1 MIKFFK
7 FIFKLI
13 FTLIGIV
20 VFVPVILWGGANY
33 AKFWVYNDYYKIE
46 SNVCVN
52 PGLDD
57 GFVCQGICA
66 AEDAGK
72 ILVCGYM
79 DDKTNSRV
87 YVVDI
92 ETNEYYHVKLTRKG
106 GELYSGHAGGMAT
119 SGDTVYIANASK
131 LFVFSLTSLLNAK
144 DGDFVDIGSGV
155 PVNNAAS
162 YVYCD
167 EDYIYVG
174 EFHHT
179 KDDYDKAHTLDDGE
193 TVVNAIVSRYTHD
206 AIRSHSGDEAA
217 VPDRI
222 YTVREKVQGICFTP
236 DGKIVLSTS
245 YGRFN
250 SSNLYVYDGSD
261 VKDSGKTLDG
271 VPVFELGEHT
281 NKILAPAM
289 SEDLDWYNG
298 RVITLTEVA
307 ANKYFYG
314 KLFFADDV
322 VALEIK

>member
-13 FTLIGIV
+13 FTLICIV
-20 VFVPVILWGGANY
+20 IFVPVFLWGGANY
-33 AKFWVYNDYYKIE
+33 AKFWVYNNYYKIE

-57 GFVCQGICA
+57 GFVCQGVCA

-79 DDKTNSRV
+79 DDSSNSRV

-92 ETNEYYHVKLTRKG
+92 ETNEYYHVKLTRNG
-106 GELYSGHAGGMAT
+106 GDLYKGHAGGMAT

-144 DGDFVDIGSGV
+144 DGDFLDIGSGV

-193 TVVNAIVSRYTHD
+193 TVVNAIVSRYTHN
-206 AIRSHSGDEAA
+206 AIQNHSGDEAA

-236 DGKIVLSTS
+236 DGEIVLSTS
-245 YGRFN
+245 Y
-250 SSNLYVYDGSD
+250 SIAHSYYYVYNAADCTD
-261 VKDSGKTLDG
+261 TGKTFGG
-271 VPVFELGEHT
+271 VPVFELGKCTKEI
-281 NKILAPAM
+281 KAPAM
-289 SEDLDWYNG
+289 SEDLDYYDG
-298 RVITLTEVA
+298 KVITVYESA
-307 ANKYFYG
+307 SNKYVFG
-314 KLFFADDV
+314 KLFFANDV
-322 VALEIK
+322 NAIDIK

>member
-20 VFVPVILWGGANY
+20 VFVPVLLWGGANY

-193 TVVNAIVSRYTHD
+193 TVVNAIVSRYSHD
-206 AIRSHSGDEAA
+206 AIRSHSGDEVA

-236 DGKIVLSTS
+236 DGDIVLSTS
-245 YGRFN
+245 Y
-250 SSNLYVYDGSD
+250 SIAHSYYYVYNAQDCTD
-261 VKDSGKTLDG
+261 TGKTFGG
-271 VPVFELGEHT
+271 VPVFELGKCIKEI
-281 NKILAPAM
+281 KAPAM
-289 SEDLDWYNG
+289 SEDLDYYNG
-298 RVITLTEVA
+298 KVITVYESA
-307 ANKYFYG
+307 SNKYGFG
-314 KLFFADDV
+314 KLFFANDV
-322 VALEIK
+322 NAIEIK

>member
-13 FTLIGIV
+13 FTLICIV
-20 VFVPVILWGGANY
+20 IFVPVFLWGGANY
-33 AKFWVYNDYYKIE
+33 AKFWVYNNYYKIE

-57 GFVCQGICA
+57 GFVCQGVCA

-79 DDKTNSRV
+79 DDSSNSRV

-92 ETNEYYHVKLTRKG
+92 ETNEYYHVKLTRNG
-106 GELYSGHAGGMAT
+106 GDLYKGHAGGMAT

-131 LFVFSLTSLLNAK
+131 LFVFSLTSLLSAK

-193 TVVNAIVSRYTHD
+193 TVVNAIVSRYTHN
-206 AIRSHSGDEAA
+206 AIQNHSGDEAA

-236 DGKIVLSTS
+236 DGEIVLSTS
-245 YGRFN
+245 Y
-250 SSNLYVYDGSD
+250 SIAHSYYYVYNAADCTD
-261 VKDSGKTLDG
+261 TGKTFGG
-271 VPVFELGEHT
+271 VPVFELGKCTKEI
-281 NKILAPAM
+281 KAPAM
-289 SEDLDWYNG
+289 SEDLDYYDG
-298 RVITLTEVA
+298 KVITVYESA
-307 ANKYFYG
+307 SNKYGFG
-314 KLFFADDV
+314 KLFFANDV
-322 VALEIK
+322 NAIDIK

>member
-20 VFVPVILWGGANY
+20 VFVPVLLWGGANY

-144 DGDFVDIGSGV
+144 DGDFVDIGAGV

-193 TVVNAIVSRYTHD
+193 TVVNAIVSRYSHD

-236 DGKIVLSTS
+236 DGEIVLSTS
-245 YGRFN
+245 Y
-250 SSNLYVYDGSD
+250 SIAHSYYYVYNTQDCTD
-261 VKDSGKTLDG
+261 TGKTFGG
-271 VPVFELGEHT
+271 VPVFELGKCIKEI
-281 NKILAPAM
+281 KAPAM
-289 SEDLDWYNG
+289 SEDLDYYNG
-298 RVITLTEVA
+298 KVITVYESA
-307 ANKYFYG
+307 SNKYGFG
-314 KLFFADDV
+314 KLFFANDV
-322 VALEIK
+322 NAIDIK

>member
-13 FTLIGIV
+13 FTLICIV
-20 VFVPVILWGGANY
+20 IFVPVFLWGGANY
-33 AKFWVYNDYYKIE
+33 AKFWVYNNYYKIE

-57 GFVCQGICA
+57 GFVCQGVCA

-79 DDKTNSRV
+79 DDSSNSRV

-92 ETNEYYHVKLTRKG
+92 ETNEYYHVKLTRNG
-106 GELYSGHAGGMAT
+106 GDLYKGHAGGMAT

-131 LFVFSLTSLLNAK
+131 LFVFSLTSLLSAK
-144 DGDFVDIGSGV
+144 DGDFLDIGSGV

-193 TVVNAIVSRYTHD
+193 TVVNAIVSRYTHN
-206 AIRSHSGDEAA
+206 AIQNHSGDEAA
-217 VPDRI
+217 IPDRI

-245 YGRFN
+245 Y
-250 SSNLYVYDGSD
+250 SIAHSYYYVYNAADCTD
-261 VKDSGKTLDG
+261 TGKTFGG
-271 VPVFELGEHT
+271 VPVFELGKCTKEI
-281 NKILAPAM
+281 KAPAM
-289 SEDLDWYNG
+289 SEDLDYYDG
-298 RVITLTEVA
+298 KVITVYESA
-307 ANKYFYG
+307 SNKYGFG
-314 KLFFADDV
+314 KLFFANDV
-322 VALEIK
+322 NAIDIK

>member
-13 FTLIGIV
+13 FTLICIV
-20 VFVPVILWGGANY
+20 IFVPVFLWGGANY
-33 AKFWVYNDYYKIE
+33 AKFWVYNNYYKIE

-57 GFVCQGICA
+57 GFVCQGVCA

-79 DDKTNSRV
+79 DDNSNSRV

-92 ETNEYYHVKLTRKG
+92 ETNEYYHVKLTRNG
-106 GELYSGHAGGMAT
+106 GDLYKGHAGGMAT

-131 LFVFSLTSLLNAK
+131 LFVFSLTSLLSAK

-179 KDDYDKAHTLDDGE
+179 EDDYDKAHTLDDGE
-193 TVVNAIVSRYTHD
+193 TVVNAIVSRYTHS
-206 AIRSHSGDEAA
+206 AIQNHSGDEAA

-236 DGKIVLSTS
+236 DGEIVLSTS
-245 YGRFN
+245 Y
-250 SSNLYVYDGSD
+250 SIAHSYYYVYNAADCID
-261 VKDSGKTLDG
+261 TGKTFGG
-271 VPVFELGEHT
+271 VPVFELGKCTKEI
-281 NKILAPAM
+281 KAPAM
-289 SEDLDWYNG
+289 SEDLDYYDG
-298 RVITLTEVA
+298 KVITVYESA
-307 ANKYFYG
+307 SNKYGFG
-314 KLFFADDV
+314 KLFFANDV
-322 VALEIK
+322 NAIDIK

>member
-20 VFVPVILWGGANY
+20 VFVPVLLWGGANY

-57 GFVCQGICA
+57 GFVCQGVCA

-144 DGDFVDIGSGV
+144 DGDFVDIGAGV

-193 TVVNAIVSRYTHD
+193 TVVNAIVSRYSHD

-236 DGKIVLSTS
+236 DGEIVLSTS
-245 YGRFN
+245 Y
-250 SSNLYVYDGSD
+250 SIAHSYYYVYNTQDCTD
-261 VKDSGKTLDG
+261 TGKTFGG
-271 VPVFELGEHT
+271 VPVFELGKCIKEI
-281 NKILAPAM
+281 KAPAM
-289 SEDLDWYNG
+289 SEDLDYYNG
-298 RVITLTEVA
+298 KVITVYESA
-307 ANKYFYG
+307 SNKYGFG
-314 KLFFADDV
+314 KLFFANDV
-322 VALEIK
+322 NAIDIK

>member
-13 FTLIGIV
+13 FTLICIV
-20 VFVPVILWGGANY
+20 IFVPVFLWGGANY
-33 AKFWVYNDYYKIE
+33 AKFWVYNNYYKIE

-57 GFVCQGICA
+57 GFVCQGVCA

-79 DDKTNSRV
+79 DDSSNSRV

-92 ETNEYYHVKLTRKG
+92 ETNEYYHVKLTRNG
-106 GELYSGHAGGMAT
+106 GDLYKGHAGGMAT

-131 LFVFSLTSLLNAK
+131 LFVFSLTSLLSAK
-144 DGDFVDIGSGV
+144 DGDFLDIGSGV

-206 AIRSHSGDEAA
+206 AIQNHSGDEAA

-245 YGRFN
+245 Y
-250 SSNLYVYDGSD
+250 SIAHSYYYVYNAADCND
-261 VKDSGKTLDG
+261 TGKTFGG
-271 VPVFELGEHT
+271 VPVFELGKCTKEI
-281 NKILAPAM
+281 KAPAM
-289 SEDLDWYNG
+289 SEDLDYYDG
-298 RVITLTEVA
+298 KVITVYESA
-307 ANKYFYG
+307 SNKYGFG
-314 KLFFADDV
+314 KLFFANDV
-322 VALEIK
+322 NAIDIK

>member
-13 FTLIGIV
+13 FTLICIV
-20 VFVPVILWGGANY
+20 IFVPVFLWGGANY
-33 AKFWVYNDYYKIE
+33 AKFWVYNNYYKIE

-57 GFVCQGICA
+57 GFVCQGVCA

-79 DDKTNSRV
+79 DDSSNSRV

-92 ETNEYYHVKLTRKG
+92 ETNEYYHVKLTRNG
-106 GELYSGHAGGMAT
+106 GDLYKGHAGGMAT

-131 LFVFSLTSLLNAK
+131 LFVFSLTSLLSAK
-144 DGDFVDIGSGV
+144 DGDFLDIGSGV

-193 TVVNAIVSRYTHD
+193 TVVNAIVSRYTHN
-206 AIRSHSGDEAA
+206 AIQNHSGDEAA
-217 VPDRI
+217 IPDRI

-245 YGRFN
+245 Y
-250 SSNLYVYDGSD
+250 SIAHSYYYVYNAADCTD
-261 VKDSGKTLDG
+261 TGKTLGG
-271 VPVFELGEHT
+271 VPVFELGKCTKEI
-281 NKILAPAM
+281 KAPAM
-289 SEDLDWYNG
+289 SEDLDYYDG
-298 RVITLTEVA
+298 KVITVYESA
-307 ANKYFYG
+307 SNKYGFG
-314 KLFFADDV
+314 KLFFANDV
-322 VALEIK
+322 NAIDIK

>member
-13 FTLIGIV
+13 FTLICIV
-20 VFVPVILWGGANY
+20 IFVPVFLWGGANY
-33 AKFWVYNDYYKIE
+33 AKFWVYNNYYKIE

-57 GFVCQGICA
+57 GFVCQGVCA

-79 DDKTNSRV
+79 DDSSNSRV

-92 ETNEYYHVKLTRKG
+92 ETNEYYHVKLTRNG
-106 GELYSGHAGGMAT
+106 GDLYKGHAGGMAT

-131 LFVFSLTSLLNAK
+131 LFVFSLTSLLSAK
-144 DGDFVDIGSGV
+144 DGDFLDIGSGV

-193 TVVNAIVSRYTHD
+193 TVVNAIVSRYTHN
-206 AIRSHSGDEAA
+206 AIQNHSGDEAA

-245 YGRFN
+245 Y
-250 SSNLYVYDGSD
+250 SIAHSYYYVYNAADCTD
-261 VKDSGKTLDG
+261 TGKTFGG
-271 VPVFELGEHT
+271 VPVFELGKCTKEI
-281 NKILAPAM
+281 KAPAM
-289 SEDLDWYNG
+289 SEDLDYYDG
-298 RVITLTEVA
+298 KVITVYESA
-307 ANKYFYG
+307 SNKYGFG
-314 KLFFADDV
+314 KLFFANDV
-322 VALEIK
+322 NAIDIK

>member
-13 FTLIGIV
+13 FTLVGIV
-20 VFVPVILWGGANY
+20 VFVPVLLWGGANY

-144 DGDFVDIGSGV
+144 DGDFVDIGAGV

-206 AIRSHSGDEAA
+206 AIISHSGDEAA

-236 DGKIVLSTS
+236 DGEIVLSTS
-245 YGRFN
+245 Y
-250 SSNLYVYDGSD
+250 SIAHSYYYVYNAQDCTD
-261 VKDSGKTLDG
+261 TGKSFGG
-271 VPVFELGEHT
+271 VPVFELGKCIKEI
-281 NKILAPAM
+281 KAPAM
-289 SEDLDWYNG
+289 SEDLDYYNG
-298 RVITLTEVA
+298 KVITVYESA
-307 ANKYFYG
+307 SNKYVFG
-314 KLFFADDV
+314 KLFFANDV
-322 VALEIK
+322 NAIDIK

>member
-13 FTLIGIV
+13 FTLICIV
-20 VFVPVILWGGANY
+20 IFVPVFLWGGANY
-33 AKFWVYNDYYKIE
+33 AKFWVYNNYYKIE

-57 GFVCQGICA
+57 GFVCQGVCA

-79 DDKTNSRV
+79 DDSTNSRV

-92 ETNEYYHVKLTRKG
+92 ETNEYYHVKLTRNG
-106 GELYSGHAGGMAT
+106 GDLYKGHAGGMAT

-131 LFVFSLTSLLNAK
+131 LFVFSLTTLLNAK

-206 AIRSHSGDEAA
+206 AIQNHSGDEAA
-217 VPDRI
+217 VPNRI

-236 DGKIVLSTS
+236 DGEIVLSTS
-245 YGRFN
+245 Y
-250 SSNLYVYDGSD
+250 SIAHSYYYVYSAADCTD
-261 VKDSGKTLDG
+261 TGKTLGG
-271 VPVFELGEHT
+271 VPVFELGKCTKEI
-281 NKILAPAM
+281 KAPAM
-289 SEDLDWYNG
+289 SEDLDYYDG
-298 RVITLTEVA
+298 KVITVYENA
-307 ANKYFYG
+307 SNKYVFG
-314 KLFFADDV
+314 KLFFANDV
-322 VALEIK
+322 NAIDIK

>member
-20 VFVPVILWGGANY
+20 VFVPVLLWGGANY

-144 DGDFVDIGSGV
+144 DGDFVDIGAGV

-193 TVVNAIVSRYTHD
+193 TVVNAIVSRYSHD

-236 DGKIVLSTS
+236 DGEIVLSTS
-245 YGRFN
+245 Y
-250 SSNLYVYDGSD
+250 SIAHSYYYVYNTADCTD
-261 VKDSGKTLDG
+261 TGKTFGG
-271 VPVFELGEHT
+271 VPVFELGKCIKEI
-281 NKILAPAM
+281 KAPAM
-289 SEDLDWYNG
+289 SEDLDYYNG
-298 RVITLTEVA
+298 KVITVYESA
-307 ANKYFYG
+307 SNKYGFG
-314 KLFFADDV
+314 KLFFANDV
-322 VALEIK
+322 NAIDIK

>member
-7 FIFKLI
+7 TFFKVI
-13 FTLIGIV
+13 FTTVGIIVLIAALL
-20 VFVPVILWGGANY
+20 FGGLSLG
-33 AKFWVYNDYYKIE
+33 KFAIYNEYYNME

-52 PGLDD
+52 PGLND
-57 GFVCQGICA
+57 GFVCQGVCVS
-66 AEDAGK
+66 EENGK
-72 ILVCGYM
+72 VLVCGYM
-79 DDKTNSRV
+79 DDKSNSRV

-106 GELYSGHAGGMAT
+106 GELYSGHAGGIAT

-131 LFVFSLTSLLNAK
+131 LFVFSLTSLLSAK
-144 DGDFVDIGSGV
+144 NGDFVDIGAGV

-179 KDDYDKAHTLDDGE
+179 KDDYDKEHTLDDGK
-193 TVVNAIVSRYTHD
+193 TIVNAIVSRYTHD
-206 AIRSHSGDEAA
+206 AIQNHSGNEDAI
-217 VPDRI
+217 PDRI
-222 YTVREKVQGICFTP
+222 YAVRDRVQGICFTP

-250 SSNLYVYDGSD
+250 SSNIYVYDESD
-261 VKDSGKTLDG
+261 VKDSGNTLGG
-271 VPVFELGEHT
+271 VAVFELGEHT

-289 SEDLDWYNG
+289 SEDMDYYNG
-298 RVITLTEVA
+298 KVITLTEVA

-314 KLFFADDV
+314 KLFFADDI

>member
-20 VFVPVILWGGANY
+20 VFVPVLLWGGANY

-193 TVVNAIVSRYTHD
+193 TVVNAIVSRYSHD

-236 DGKIVLSTS
+236 DGEIVLSTS
-245 YGRFN
+245 Y
-250 SSNLYVYDGSD
+250 SIAHSYYYVYNAQDCTD
-261 VKDSGKTLDG
+261 TGKTFGG
-271 VPVFELGEHT
+271 VPVFELGKCIKEI
-281 NKILAPAM
+281 KAPAM
-289 SEDLDWYNG
+289 SEDLDYYNG
-298 RVITLTEVA
+298 KVITVYESA
-307 ANKYFYG
+307 SNKYGFG
-314 KLFFADDV
+314 KLFFANDV
-322 VALEIK
+322 NAIDIK

>member
-13 FTLIGIV
+13 FTLICIV
-20 VFVPVILWGGANY
+20 IFVPVFLWGGANY
-33 AKFWVYNDYYKIE
+33 AKFWVYNNYYKIE

-57 GFVCQGICA
+57 GFVCQGVCA

-79 DDKTNSRV
+79 DDSSNSRV

-92 ETNEYYHVKLTRKG
+92 ETNEYYHVKLTRNG
-106 GELYSGHAGGMAT
+106 GDLYKGHAGGMAT

-131 LFVFSLTSLLNAK
+131 LFVFSLTSLLSAK

-193 TVVNAIVSRYTHD
+193 TVVNAIVSRYTHN
-206 AIRSHSGDEAA
+206 AIQNHSGDEAA

-245 YGRFN
+245 Y
-250 SSNLYVYDGSD
+250 SIAHSYYYVYNAADCTD
-261 VKDSGKTLDG
+261 TGKTFGG
-271 VPVFELGEHT
+271 VPVFELGKCTKEI
-281 NKILAPAM
+281 KAPAM
-289 SEDLDWYNG
+289 SEDLDYYDG
-298 RVITLTEVA
+298 KVITVYESA
-307 ANKYFYG
+307 SNKYGFG
-314 KLFFADDV
+314 KLFFANDV
-322 VALEIK
+322 NAIDIK

>member
-20 VFVPVILWGGANY
+20 VFVPVLLWGGANY

-144 DGDFVDIGSGV
+144 DGDFVDIGAGV

-179 KDDYDKAHTLDDGE
+179 KDGYDKAHTLDDGE
-193 TVVNAIVSRYTHD
+193 TVVNAIVSRYSHD

-236 DGKIVLSTS
+236 DGEIVLSTS
-245 YGRFN
+245 Y
-250 SSNLYVYDGSD
+250 SIAHSYYYVYSTADCT
-261 VKDSGKTLDG
+261 DSGKTFGG
-271 VPVFELGEHT
+271 VPVFELGKCIKEI
-281 NKILAPAM
+281 KAPAM
-289 SEDLDWYNG
+289 SEDLDYYDG
-298 RVITLTEVA
+298 KVITVYESA
-307 ANKYFYG
+307 SNKYVFG
-314 KLFFADDV
+314 KLFFANDV
-322 VALEIK
+322 NAIDIK

>member
-13 FTLIGIV
+13 FTLICIV
-20 VFVPVILWGGANY
+20 IFVPVFLWGGANY
-33 AKFWVYNDYYKIE
+33 AKFWVYNNYYKIE

-57 GFVCQGICA
+57 GFVCQGVCA

-79 DDKTNSRV
+79 DDSSNSRV

-92 ETNEYYHVKLTRKG
+92 ETNEYYHVKLTRNG
-106 GELYSGHAGGMAT
+106 GDLYKGHAGGMAT

-131 LFVFSLTSLLNAK
+131 LFVFSLTSLLSAK

-193 TVVNAIVSRYTHD
+193 TVVNAIVSRYTHND
-206 AIRSHSGDEAA
+206 IQNHSGDEAA

-245 YGRFN
+245 Y
-250 SSNLYVYDGSD
+250 SIAHSYYYVYNAADCTD
-261 VKDSGKTLDG
+261 TGKTLGG
-271 VPVFELGEHT
+271 VPVFELGKCTKEI
-281 NKILAPAM
+281 KAPAM
-289 SEDLDWYNG
+289 SEDLDYYDG
-298 RVITLTEVA
+298 KVITVYESA
-307 ANKYFYG
+307 SNKYGFG
-314 KLFFADDV
+314 KLFFANDV
-322 VALEIK
+322 NAIDIK

>member
-13 FTLIGIV
+13 FTLICIV
-20 VFVPVILWGGANY
+20 IFVPVFLWGGANY
-33 AKFWVYNDYYKIE
+33 AKFWVYNNYYKIE

-57 GFVCQGICA
+57 GFVCQGVCA

-79 DDKTNSRV
+79 DDSSNSRV

-92 ETNEYYHVKLTRKG
+92 ETNEYYHVKLTRNG
-106 GELYSGHAGGMAT
+106 GDLYKGHAGGMAT

-131 LFVFSLTSLLNAK
+131 LFVFSLTSLLSAK

-193 TVVNAIVSRYTHD
+193 TVVNAIVSRYTHN
-206 AIRSHSGDEAA
+206 AIQNHSGDEAA

-245 YGRFN
+245 Y
-250 SSNLYVYDGSD
+250 SIAHSYYYVYNAADCTD
-261 VKDSGKTLDG
+261 TGKTFGG
-271 VPVFELGEHT
+271 VPVFELGKCTKEI
-281 NKILAPAM
+281 KAPAM
-289 SEDLDWYNG
+289 SEDLDYYDG
-298 RVITLTEVA
+298 KVITVYDSA
-307 ANKYFYG
+307 SNKYGFG
-314 KLFFADDV
+314 KLFFANDV
-322 VALEIK
+322 NAIDIK

>member
-20 VFVPVILWGGANY
+20 VFVPIFLWGGANY

-193 TVVNAIVSRYTHD
+193 TVVNAIVSRYSHD

-236 DGKIVLSTS
+236 DGEIVLSTS
-245 YGRFN
+245 Y
-250 SSNLYVYDGSD
+250 SIAHSYYYVYNAQDCTD
-261 VKDSGKTLDG
+261 TGKTFGG
-271 VPVFELGEHT
+271 VPVFELGKCIKEI
-281 NKILAPAM
+281 KAPAM
-289 SEDLDWYNG
+289 SEDLDYYNG
-298 RVITLTEVA
+298 KVITVYESA
-307 ANKYFYG
+307 SNKYGFG
-314 KLFFADDV
+314 KLFFANDV
-322 VALEIK
+322 NAIDIK

>member
-193 TVVNAIVSRYTHD
+193 TVVNAIVSRYSHD

-236 DGKIVLSTS
+236 DGEIVLSTS
-245 YGRFN
+245 Y
-250 SSNLYVYDGSD
+250 SIAHSYYYVYNAQDCT
-261 VKDSGKTLDG
+261 DSGKTFGG
-271 VPVFELGEHT
+271 VPVFELGKCIKEI
-281 NKILAPAM
+281 KAPAM
-289 SEDLDWYNG
+289 SEDLDYYNG
-298 RVITLTEVA
+298 KVITVYESA
-307 ANKYFYG
+307 SNKYGFG
-314 KLFFADDV
+314 KLFFANDV
-322 VALEIK
+322 NAIDIK